1 ARVPERAA
9 DGSERMGRSVV
20 ERRQVDAER
29 VDGQHV
35 KAAEAVERD
44 PRETEWSEHGQA
56 EGEPWAPAP
65 APDVHLLTGE
75 GDRHRVA
82 RPIDAEAQMQRE
94 GWSPLPTRIGRPGNV
109 GRTLIAG
116 ERQGHE
122 PTAPRIA
129 PPGVGSEVRGE
140 VEEGAVGA
148 EQIGDA
154 EAREHPATRHGIRG
168 KGVRDVQDVD
178 PYPVLGGQLPEGYA
192 LTGREALR
200 ARAPDEPRPVPR
212 RPHASGADVRKH
224 LARVA
229 LDEVEDAVARR
240 RGASGEGGPRD
251 RRLWRVG
258 GGERPEV
265 PALRELT
272 NPRQLPLAHPLGE
285 KPRVHAVEAQD
296 DEPRSRRALRLPSAP
311 QR

>member
-94 GWSPLPTRIGRPGNV
+94 GWAPLPTRIGRPGNV

-192 LTGREALR
+192 PTGREALR

-224 LARVA
+224 RARVA

-251 RRLWRVG
+251 RRLWRGCG
-258 GGERPEV
+258 GGRPGGPPPPEV
-265 PALRELT
+265 P
-272 NPRQLPLAHPLGE
+272 
-285 KPRVHAVEAQD
+285 KPRPPPPPPPPCAKTRGHALAAPHDQPPA
-296 DEPRSRRALRLPSAP
+296 PRAP
-311 QR
+311 P